1 MKSVVFKILNFLLFF
16 ALTGGVVYLVFKDIP
31 LESFFHKLENA
42 NYFYVVISGLSG
54 AVAYYFRGLRWK
66 LMLKPFG
73 YEPSDWNMFNAVAV
87 GYFAN
92 MGLPRMGEVVRCASL
107 KKTDNVEMKHSMGT
121 VVTERM
127 SDLLVLFL
135 LVIFVFVVKADFFGK
150 FIYDKIWQPL
160 AVKLSVSANGWL
172 VLGVMVGLV
181 LVGLYLLYRFRHVG
195 FVAKIINI
203 FKGFYD
209 GLVSVF
215 KMKNKG
221 LFLLYTLIIWLLY
234 WLMAYIVFFA
244 IDATNGLDAIDAIF
258 ILVAGSFGMV
268 APVQNGFGAYHWIV
282 AQALMIYGISKEDGL
297 LYATLVHEMQ
307 VLVILLIGPVST
319 YLVFFK
325 KAKNDESEQIGISEK

>member
-1 MKSVVFKILNFLLFF
+1 MKSTVFKILNFLLFF

-31 LESFFHKLENA
+31 LESFFHKLESA
-42 NYFYVVISGLSG
+42 NYFYVVVSGLSG

-73 YEPSDWNMFNAVAV
+73 YEPSDWNMFHAVAV

-107 KKTDNVEMKHSMGT
+107 KKTDNVEIKHSMGT
-121 VVTERM
+121 VVTERI

-135 LVIFVFVVKADFFGK
+135 LVVFVFIVKADFFGK

-160 AVKLSVSANGWL
+160 AVKFSFSGNGWIL
-172 VLGVMVGLV
+172 LGIALGLV
-181 LVGLYLLYRFRHVG
+181 LSGLYLLYRLRRVG
-195 FVAKIINI
+195 FVSKIISV

-215 KMKNKG
+215 KIRNKG

-244 IDATNGLDAIDAIF
+244 IDATNGLDAIDAVF

-282 AQALMIYGISKEDGL
+282 SQALMIYGISKEDGL

-319 YLVFFK
+319 YWVFFK
-325 KAKNDESEQIGISEK
+325 KNKHDESKQIGISEK